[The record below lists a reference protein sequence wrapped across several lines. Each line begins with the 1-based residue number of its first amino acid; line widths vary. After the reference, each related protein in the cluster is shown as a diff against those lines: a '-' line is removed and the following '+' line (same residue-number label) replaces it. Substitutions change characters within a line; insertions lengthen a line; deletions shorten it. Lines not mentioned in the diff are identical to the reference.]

1 MSVLS
6 VNNIGKAFLTYH
18 SEWQRF
24 GRWFGITTTPKEE
37 TWTLRHLY
45 FEMQKGEAIGIIGQ
59 NGAGKSTLLKIIAG
73 TLKPTE
79 GDVSVNG
86 RIAAILELGMGFNP
100 DLSGRENV
108 RHTAAIMGFTIS
120 QIEDEMPSIE
130 EFAEIG
136 QYFDEPVRTYSS
148 GMQMRLAFSV
158 ATAWRPEILIV
169 DEALSVGDTY
179 FQHKSF
185 AKIREFKDLGTSL
198 LIVSHDK
205 NAIQTIC
212 SRAILLESGKLVK
225 DGTPEAVFD
234 FYIALT
240 AEKNNSTV
248 ETKTLEDG
256 SVKTTSG
263 TGEAKVESVELINSE
278 GVPTE
283 HIWVGESVEFVLKVR
298 VEQDLESLVLGI
310 GIKDRLGQ
318 VMFGT
323 NTWHTKQILHDV
335 KAGQSY
341 VFKVR
346 MNNTLGVG
354 SYSLQTALHDKETH
368 LTANYQWLDYVM
380 VFEVVN
386 SRKDFFLGSQWINA
400 SFESLE
406 VD

>member
-1 MSVLS
+1 MNVLS
-6 VNNIGKAFLTYH
+6 VNNIGKAFRTYH

-24 GRWFGITTTPKEE
+24 GSWFGITTTPKEE
-37 TWTLRHLY
+37 TWVLRHLY
-45 FEMQKGEAIGIIGQ
+45 FEMQKGETIGIVGQ
-59 NGAGKSTLLKIIAG
+59 NGAGKSTLLKIITG
-73 TLKPTE
+73 TLKATE

-100 DLSGRENV
+100 DLSGRQNV
-108 RHTAAIMGFTIS
+108 RHAAAIMGFATR
-120 QIEDEMPSIE
+120 QIEDKMPSIE

-205 NAIQTIC
+205 NAIQSIC
-212 SRAILLESGKLVK
+212 SRAILLEYGKLVK
-225 DGTPEAVFD
+225 EGTPEAVFD
-234 FYIALT
+234 FYNALIAK
-240 AEKNNSTV
+240 KNNSTV

-256 SVKTTSG
+256 SVKTSSG
-263 TGEAKVESVELINSE
+263 TGEAKVESVKLINSE
-278 GVPTE
+278 GVPAE

-298 VEQDLESLVLGI
+298 VEKDLESLVLGI
-310 GIKDRLGQ
+310 SIKDRLGQ

-354 SYSLQTALHDKETH
+354 SYSLQTALHDKDTH
-368 LTANYQWLDYVM
+368 ITANYQWLDYVM

-400 SFESLE
+400 SFEALE

>member
-100 DLSGRENV
+100 DLSGRQNV
-108 RHTAAIMGFTIS
+108 RHTAAIMGFTMN
-120 QIEDEMPSIE
+120 QIEDEMPAIE

-205 NAIQTIC
+205 NAIQAIC
-212 SRAILLESGKLVK
+212 SRAILLETGKLVK
-225 DGTPEAVFD
+225 DGAPEAVFD
-234 FYIALT
+234 FYTALT
-240 AEKNNSTV
+240 AEKSNSTV

-256 SVKTTSG
+256 SIKTTSG
-263 TGEAKVESVELINSE
+263 TGEAKVESVELINSD
-278 GVPTE
+278 GVPAE

-298 VEQDLESLVLGI
+298 VEKDLESLVLGI
-310 GIKDRLGQ
+310 SIKDRLGQ

-354 SYSLQTALHDKETH
+354 SYSLQTALHDKDTH
-368 LTANYQWLDYVM
+368 ITANYQWLDYVM

-386 SRKDFFLGSQWINA
+386 SRKDFFLGSQWINV
-400 SFESLE
+400 SFEASE
-406 VD
+406 VY

>member
-6 VNNIGKAFLTYH
+6 VNNIGKAFRTYH

-37 TWTLRHLY
+37 KWVLRHLY
-45 FEMQKGEAIGIIGQ
+45 FEMQKGEAIGIVGQ

-73 TLKPTE
+73 ILKPTE
-79 GDVSVNG
+79 GNVSVNG
-86 RIAAILELGMGFNP
+86 RIVAILELGMGFNP
-100 DLSGRENV
+100 DLSGRQNV
-108 RHTAAIMGFTIS
+108 RRAAAIMGFVTS
-120 QIEDEMPSIE
+120 QIEDEMPAIE

-136 QYFDEPVRTYSS
+136 RYFDEPVRTYSS

-185 AKIREFKDLGTSL
+185 AKIREFRDLGTSL

-205 NAIQTIC
+205 SAIQTLC
-212 SRAILLESGKLVK
+212 SRAILLESGKLIG

-234 FYIALT
+234 FYNALI

-256 SVKTTSG
+256 SIKTISG

-278 GVPTE
+278 GIPTD
-283 HIWVGESVEFVLKVR
+283 HIWIGESVEFVLKVR

-310 GIKDRLGQ
+310 GIKDRLGRI
-318 VMFGT
+318 MFGT

-346 MNNTLGVG
+346 INNTLGVG
-354 SYSLQTALHDKETH
+354 SYSLQTALHDKDTH
-368 LTANYQWLDYVM
+368 FAANYQWLDYAM

-386 SRKDFFLGSQWINA
+386 SRKDFFLGSQWINV
-400 SFESLE
+400 SFEASE
-406 VD
+406 VY

>member
-1 MSVLS
+1 MTVLS
-6 VNNIGKAFLTYH
+6 VNNIGKAFCTYH

-24 GRWFGITTTPKEE
+24 GRWFGITATPKEE

-100 DLSGRENV
+100 DLSGRQNV
-108 RHTAAIMGFTIS
+108 RHTAAIMGFTMN
-120 QIEDEMPSIE
+120 QIEDEMPAIE

-205 NAIQTIC
+205 NAIQAIC

-225 DGTPEAVFD
+225 DGAPEAVFD
-234 FYIALT
+234 FYTALT
-240 AEKNNSTV
+240 AEKSNSTV

-256 SVKTTSG
+256 SIKTTSG
-263 TGEAKVESVELINSE
+263 TGEAKVESVALINSD
-278 GVPTE
+278 GVPAE

-298 VEQDLESLVLGI
+298 VEKDLESLVLGI

-318 VMFGT
+318 LMFGT
-323 NTWHTKQILHDV
+323 NTWHTKQILRDV

-341 VFKVR
+341 VFKAR

-368 LTANYQWLDYVM
+368 LTANYQWLDYAM

>member
-6 VNNIGKAFLTYH
+6 VNNIGKAFCTYY

-100 DLSGRENV
+100 DLSGRQNV
-108 RHTAAIMGFTIS
+108 RHTAAIMGFTMN

-185 AKIREFKDLGTSL
+185 AKIREFRDLGTSL

-205 NAIQTIC
+205 NAIQAIC

-225 DGTPEAVFD
+225 DGAPEAVFD
-234 FYIALT
+234 FYTALT

-256 SVKTTSG
+256 SIKTTSG
-263 TGEAKVESVELINSE
+263 TGEAKVESVELINSD
-278 GVPTE
+278 GVPAE

-298 VEQDLESLVLGI
+298 VEKDLESLVLGI

-318 VMFGT
+318 LMFGT
-323 NTWHTKQILHDV
+323 NTWHTKQILRDV

-386 SRKDFFLGSQWINA
+386 SRKDFFLGSQWMNA
-400 SFESLE
+400 SFEASE